1 MAWKTIVAATDGSE
15 RSIAAASLA
24 ADLARESRAELH
36 LVTVVRP
43 PEGWWGIEGAPPPP
57 RAMSDAIVDARESIL
72 NVTLTAIDQTDLE
85 IVADLEIGDP
95 SGAITSYCEKVEA
108 DLLVIGRRGAGIIE
122 RFVMGSVADRLA
134 HYAPCAILIV
144 P

>member
-15 RSIAAASLA
+15 RSVAAARFA
-24 ADLARESRAELH
+24 ANLARESGAKLH
-36 LVTVVRP
+36 IVTVVRP

-57 RAMSDAIVDARESIL
+57 RAMSEAVVDARQSIL
-72 NVTLTAIDQTDLE
+72 DGTMSKLDQTDLE
-85 IVADLEIGDP
+85 ITTALEIGEP
-95 SGAITSYCEKVEA
+95 SGTIVKYCEDVEA
-108 DLLVIGRRGAGIIE
+108 DLLVLGRRGAGIIE

-134 HYAPCAILIV
+134 HYSPCPILII

>member
-1 MAWKTIVAATDGSE
+1 MAWKMIVAATDGSE
-15 RSIAAASLA
+15 RSIAAAQFA
-24 ADLARESRAELH
+24 ASLARECESKLH
-36 LVTVVRP
+36 VVTVVRP

-57 RAMSDAIVDARESIL
+57 RAMSEAVVDARQSIL
-72 NVTLTAIDQTDLE
+72 EATMSKLDQTGLD
-85 IVADLEIGDP
+85 ITTALEIGEP
-95 SGAITSYCEKVEA
+95 SGTIVKYCEDIEA

-134 HYAPCAILIV
+134 HYSPCPILII

>member
-1 MAWKTIVAATDGSE
+1 MAWKMIVAATDGSE
-15 RSIAAASLA
+15 RSIEAARFA
-24 ADLARESRAELH
+24 AGLARECESKLH
-36 LVTVVRP
+36 IVTVVRP

-57 RAMSDAIVDARESIL
+57 RAMSEAVVDARHSIL
-72 NVTLTAIDQTDLE
+72 EATMSQIDQTGE
-85 IVADLEIGDP
+85 P
-95 SGAITSYCEKVEA
+95 SGTIVKYCEDNEA

-134 HYAPCAILIV
+134 HYAPCPILII

>member
-15 RSIAAASLA
+15 RSIAAAQFA
-24 ADLARESRAELH
+24 ADLARECGAALH
-36 LVTVVRP
+36 VVTVVRP

-57 RAMSDAIVDARESIL
+57 RAMSEAVVDARQSIL
-72 NVTLTAIDQTDLE
+72 DATISQVDQTDL
-85 IVADLEIGDP
+85 VVTTALEVGEP
-95 SGAITSYCEKVEA
+95 SGTIVKYCEDVGA

-134 HYAPCAILIV
+134 HYSVCPILII

>member
-15 RSIAAASLA
+15 RSIAATQFA
-24 ADLARESRAELH
+24 ANLARESGAKLH
-36 LVTVVRP
+36 VVTVVRP

-57 RAMSDAIVDARESIL
+57 RAMSEAVVDARQSIL
-72 NVTLTAIDQTDLE
+72 DVTMSKLDQTNLE
-85 IVADLEIGDP
+85 VTTALEVGEP
-95 SGAITSYCEKVEA
+95 SGTIVKYCEDVGA
-108 DLLVIGRRGAGIIE
+108 DLLVLGRRGAGFIE

-134 HYAPCAILIV
+134 HYSPCPILII

>member
-1 MAWKTIVAATDGSE
+1 MAWKMIVAATDGSE
-15 RSIAAASLA
+15 RSIEAARFA
-24 ADLARESRAELH
+24 AGLARECESKLH
-36 LVTVVRP
+36 IVTVVRP

-57 RAMSDAIVDARESIL
+57 RAMSEAVVDARQSIL
-72 NVTLTAIDQTDLE
+72 EATMSQIDQTGLD
-85 IVADLEIGDP
+85 ITTALEIGEP
-95 SGAITSYCEKVEA
+95 SGTIVKYCEDNEA

-134 HYAPCAILIV
+134 HYAPCPILII

>member
-15 RSIAAASLA
+15 RSIAAAQFA
-24 ADLARESRAELH
+24 ANLARESGAKLH
-36 LVTVVRP
+36 IVTVVRP

-57 RAMSDAIVDARESIL
+57 RAMSEAVVDARQSIL
-72 NVTLTAIDQTDLE
+72 DGTMSKLDQTDLD
-85 IVADLEIGDP
+85 VTTALEIGEP
-95 SGAITSYCEKVEA
+95 SGTIVKYCEDVEA
-108 DLLVIGRRGAGIIE
+108 DLLVLGRRGAGIIE

-134 HYAPCAILIV
+134 HYSPCPILII